1 MIYRIFMVS
10 IFALFFTVMYF
21 IGKEKGRRLGVKE
34 GIEAVK
40 IVHNEAVK
48 ADSDY
53 CKEKMAALFK
63 EIDGCIDYI
72 EEQLDEVPDCF
83 DALKRDIEHLKSQT
97 LAEVASADATERDD
111 LFDFLDEESERD
123 FVGGEIISPSGER
136 EESQVE
142 VYDCKECSFVRTP
155 YCEQCRSI
163 VLGGIEEKPSR
174 FVKVGEKVSGENGAH
189 IISAVS
195 RGEAFPISLAVK
207 YNLSVRRNG

>member
-97 LAEVASADATERDD
+97 LAESVEGDD
-111 LFDFLDEESERD
+111 EELFDFSCEDDERD
-123 FVGGEIISPSGER
+123 FIGGEIVEPKVER
-136 EESQVE
+136 AAPQVE